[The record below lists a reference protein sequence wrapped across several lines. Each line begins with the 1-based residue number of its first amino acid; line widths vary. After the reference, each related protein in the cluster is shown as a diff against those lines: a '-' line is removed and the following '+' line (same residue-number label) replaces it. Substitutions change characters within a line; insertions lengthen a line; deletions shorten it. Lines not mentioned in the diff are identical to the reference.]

1 MRKILILSLCAL
13 PMAAL
18 AQKERADIRSGNKQF
33 NAGKYAEAEVDYK
46 RALEKNINSYE
57 ANFNLGGALYK
68 QGRNEDATVAFQ
80 KIIEDGT
87 NPENQAKT
95 FYNLG
100 NTLVKQ
106 RKLDEAIESYKNAL
120 RLDPTDVQAKF
131 NLAYAQKLKQEDEN
145 KDKDQNKDQNQDN
158 KQNQDQNK
166 DQNDQNK
173 DQKDDPNK
181 EQEKDNKDN
190 KDNKD
195 KKDNKDQQQ
204 QQNQS
209 KSEADRML
217 KAIQAAEDN
226 TKKKVDEQKA
236 QAVGVGK
243 GKQW

>member
-1 MRKILILSLCAL
+1 MLSFVAL
-13 PMAAL
+13 PLVAV

-33 NAGKYAEAEVDYK
+33 NTGKYSEAEVEYK

-68 QGRNEDATVAFQ
+68 QGRNEDATASYQ

-87 NPENQAKT
+87 NAENQTKT

-100 NTLVKQ
+100 NALVKQ

-145 KDKDQNKDQNQDN
+145 KDKDKNQDN
-158 KQNQDQNK
+158 KDNKDDQQNKDPNQDQQNQDK
-166 DQNDQNK
+166 ENDQNK
-173 DQKDDPNK
+173 DQEKDK
-181 EQEKDNKDN
+181 KDNKDN
-190 KDNKD
+190 KDS
-195 KKDNKDQQQ
+195 KDNKDQQQ
-204 QQNQS
+204 QPNPS
-209 KSEADRML
+209 KSEADRVL